1 MLRISHYLRSLAE
14 DAPTPRRAGGRRAP
28 VVIWNLLRRC
38 NLTCKHCYS
47 TSADSDFRGELETAE
62 ILRGIDDL
70 RAAGVRVLILS
81 GGEPLM
87 HPDLFE
93 IAAHAR
99 QAGMFV
105 ALSSNGT
112 LIDEGNIQRVAE
124 ARFDYVGISLD
135 GLRETH
141 DRFRQKQGSFD
152 AALAAMRLCR
162 EADIRVGMRTTL
174 TEENAAQLP
183 ALLDLMRELDVQ
195 KFYLSH
201 LNYSGRGRR
210 SRALDAHHRRTRE
223 ALALLFERADEDIR
237 QGRDSDFVTG
247 NNDADAILLLDW
259 LKRRRP
265 QQLARLCELLLDW
278 GGNASG
284 EGIANIDNTGEV
296 HPDSYWWHHSVGNI
310 RHQRFADFW
319 FERPDPLLLQLRQRP
334 RPVVG
339 RCSQCR
345 WLDICNGNTR
355 TRAWAGGELWAK
367 TPAATSAIRKSA
379 SSASRCTPSKESLMN
394 TTVIPPSLL
403 DVDFPAGSV
412 ALVGAG
418 PGDPGLLTLRAWA
431 LLQQAEVVVY
441 DRLVAR
447 ELIALL
453 PESCQRIYVGKR
465 CGHHSLPQEEINE
478 LLVRLARQQRRVVR
492 LKGGDPF
499 IFGRGAEELERLL
512 EAGVDC
518 QVVPGVTAAS
528 GCSTYAG
535 IPLTHRDLAQSCT
548 FVTGHLQNDGR
559 LDLDWAG
566 LARGKQ
572 TLVFYMGLGNLA
584 EIAARLV
591 EHGLASDTPAALV
604 SQGTQAGQQVTRG
617 ALAELPALARRY
629 QLKPPT
635 LIVVGQVV
643 ALFAER
649 AMAHP
654 SYLGAGSPVSR
665 EAVACA

>member
-1 MLRISHYLRSLAE
+1 
-14 DAPTPRRAGGRRAP
+14 
-28 VVIWNLLRRC
+28 
-38 NLTCKHCYS
+38 
-47 TSADSDFRGELETAE
+47 
-62 ILRGIDDL
+62 
-70 RAAGVRVLILS
+70 
-81 GGEPLM
+81 
-87 HPDLFE
+87 
-93 IAAHAR
+93 
-99 QAGMFV
+99 
-105 ALSSNGT
+105 
-112 LIDEGNIQRVAE
+112 
-124 ARFDYVGISLD
+124 
-135 GLRETH
+135 
-141 DRFRQKQGSFD
+141 
-152 AALAAMRLCR
+152 
-162 EADIRVGMRTTL
+162 
-174 TEENAAQLP
+174 
-183 ALLDLMRELDVQ
+183 
-195 KFYLSH
+195 
-201 LNYSGRGRR
+201 
-210 SRALDAHHRRTRE
+210 
-223 ALALLFERADEDIR
+223 
-237 QGRDSDFVTG
+237 
-247 NNDADAILLLDW
+247 
-259 LKRRRP
+259 
-265 QQLARLCELLLDW
+265 
-278 GGNASG
+278 
-284 EGIANIDNTGEV
+284 
-296 HPDSYWWHHSVGNI
+296 
-310 RHQRFADFW
+310 
-319 FERPDPLLLQLRQRP
+319 
-334 RPVVG
+334 
-339 RCSQCR
+339 
-345 WLDICNGNTR
+345 
-355 TRAWAGGELWAK
+355 
-367 TPAATSAIRKSA
+367 
-379 SSASRCTPSKESLMN
+379 MN

-584 EIAARLV
+584 EITARLV

-643 ALFAER
+643 ALFVER

>member
-1 MLRISHYLRSLAE
+1 M
-14 DAPTPRRAGGRRAP
+14 
-28 VVIWNLLRRC
+28 VIWNLLRRC

-223 ALALLFERADEDIR
+223 ALALLFERADQDIR

-259 LKRRRP
+259 LSAA
-265 QQLARLCELLLDW
+265 ARSNWRVSASCCW
-278 GGNASG
+278 TGAATPRARASPTSTTPARCIRTATGGTTASATSAISASPTSG
-284 EGIANIDNTGEV
+284 SSAPT
-296 HPDSYWWHHSVGNI
+296 
-310 RHQRFADFW
+310 
-319 FERPDPLLLQLRQRP
+319 
-334 RPVVG
+334 
-339 RCSQCR
+339 RCSCNCASARDR
-345 WLDICNGNTR
+345 WSGAAAN
-355 TRAWAGGELWAK
+355 AAGWTSATATPAPAPGPAENSGAK

-403 DVDFPAGSV
+403 DADFPAGSV

>member
-201 LNYSGRGRR
+201 LNYSGRG
-210 SRALDAHHRRTRE
+210 A
-223 ALALLFERADEDIR
+223 
-237 QGRDSDFVTG
+237 TG
-247 NNDADAILLLDW
+247 GTTASATSAIS
-259 LKRRRP
+259 
-265 QQLARLCELLLDW
+265 
-278 GGNASG
+278 ASPTSG
-284 EGIANIDNTGEV
+284 SSAPT
-296 HPDSYWWHHSVGNI
+296 
-310 RHQRFADFW
+310 
-319 FERPDPLLLQLRQRP
+319 
-334 RPVVG
+334 
-339 RCSQCR
+339 RCSCNCASARDR
-345 WLDICNGNTR
+345 WSGAAAN
-355 TRAWAGGELWAK
+355 AAGWTSATATPAPAPGPAENSGAK

>member
-1 MLRISHYLRSLAE
+1 M
-14 DAPTPRRAGGRRAP
+14 
-28 VVIWNLLRRC
+28 VIWNLLRRC

-47 TSADSDFRGELETAE
+47 TSTDSDFRGELETAE

-195 KFYLSH
+195 KFYLAPQLQWPRPPQPRPRRPPPAH
-201 LNYSGRGRR
+201 PRGPRAALRTGRR
-210 SRALDAHHRRTRE
+210 GHPA
-223 ALALLFERADEDIR
+223 
-237 QGRDSDFVTG
+237 GRDSDFVTG

-355 TRAWAGGELWAK
+355 TRAWAGGELWG
-367 TPAATSAIRKSA
+367 
-379 SSASRCTPSKESLMN
+379 E
-394 TTVIPPSLL
+394 
-403 DVDFPAGSV
+403 
-412 ALVGAG
+412 
-418 PGDPGLLTLRAWA
+418 DPGCYLSDQEIGLER
-431 LLQQAEVVVY
+431 
-441 DRLVAR
+441 
-447 ELIALL
+447 IAL
-453 PESCQRIYVGKR
+453 
-465 CGHHSLPQEEINE
+465 H
-478 LLVRLARQQRRVVR
+478 
-492 LKGGDPF
+492 
-499 IFGRGAEELERLL
+499 
-512 EAGVDC
+512 
-518 QVVPGVTAAS
+518 
-528 GCSTYAG
+528 
-535 IPLTHRDLAQSCT
+535 
-548 FVTGHLQNDGR
+548 
-559 LDLDWAG
+559 
-566 LARGKQ
+566 
-572 TLVFYMGLGNLA
+572 
-584 EIAARLV
+584 
-591 EHGLASDTPAALV
+591 
-604 SQGTQAGQQVTRG
+604 
-617 ALAELPALARRY
+617 
-629 QLKPPT
+629 
-635 LIVVGQVV
+635 
-643 ALFAER
+643 
-649 AMAHP
+649 
-654 SYLGAGSPVSR
+654 
-665 EAVACA
+665 AV

>member
-223 ALALLFERADEDIR
+223 ALALLFERADQDIR
-237 QGRDSDFVTG
+237 QGATATSSPATTTPTRSFSSTG
-247 NNDADAILLLDW
+247 SSAAARSNWRVSASCCWTGAATPRARASPTSTTPARCIRTATGGTTASATSAIS
-259 LKRRRP
+259 
-265 QQLARLCELLLDW
+265 
-278 GGNASG
+278 ASPTSG
-284 EGIANIDNTGEV
+284 SSAPT
-296 HPDSYWWHHSVGNI
+296 
-310 RHQRFADFW
+310 
-319 FERPDPLLLQLRQRP
+319 
-334 RPVVG
+334 
-339 RCSQCR
+339 RCSCNCASARDR
-345 WLDICNGNTR
+345 WSGAAAN
-355 TRAWAGGELWAK
+355 AAGWTSATATPAPAPGPAENSGAK

-412 ALVGAG
+412 AWSAPAPAIRACSPCAPG
-418 PGDPGLLTLRAWA
+418 PCCNRPRWWSTTAWS
-431 LLQQAEVVVY
+431 
-441 DRLVAR
+441 
-447 ELIALL
+447 
-453 PESCQRIYVGKR
+453 P
-465 CGHHSLPQEEINE
+465 
-478 LLVRLARQQRRVVR
+478 
-492 LKGGDPF
+492 
-499 IFGRGAEELERLL
+499 
-512 EAGVDC
+512 
-518 QVVPGVTAAS
+518 AS
-528 GCSTYAG
+528 
-535 IPLTHRDLAQSCT
+535 
-548 FVTGHLQNDGR
+548 
-559 LDLDWAG
+559 
-566 LARGKQ
+566 
-572 TLVFYMGLGNLA
+572 
-584 EIAARLV
+584 
-591 EHGLASDTPAALV
+591 
-604 SQGTQAGQQVTRG
+604 
-617 ALAELPALARRY
+617 
-629 QLKPPT
+629 
-635 LIVVGQVV
+635 
-643 ALFAER
+643 
-649 AMAHP
+649 
-654 SYLGAGSPVSR
+654 
-665 EAVACA
+665 